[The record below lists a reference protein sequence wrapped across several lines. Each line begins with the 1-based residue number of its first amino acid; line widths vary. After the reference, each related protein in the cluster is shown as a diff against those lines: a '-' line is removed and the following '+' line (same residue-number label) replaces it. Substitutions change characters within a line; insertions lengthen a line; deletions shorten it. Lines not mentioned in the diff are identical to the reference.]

1 MPTVDMVR
9 TGQNI
14 NRLRK
19 QTGLS
24 TAAPRHLQMAARRLP
39 ADRGQPGRAGGAV
52 RRANRRYSGDRR
64 DGIMPQNRF
73 LIQAERQKRPACS
86 MAP

>member
-24 TAAPRHLQMAARRLP
+24 TADLQAALGLASPLP